1 MHIVIYALV
10 AYGLTVLISL
20 LVVGLI
26 VVISRWT
33 RGRDA
38 GEGGT

>member
-26 VVISRWT
+26 VVISRWA

-38 GEGGT
+38 GEGRT